1 MFQAGDRRA
10 CIVYLMAASSCPT
23 VTRSASLHWI
33 NQYTLKRQLSQ
44 SDAQNPHKNT
54 RRRPPSTRISTSR
67 LNHTLT
73 VIKPIILFFLF
84 CLYFIFN
91 CCHLANKLYQLG
103 LALNTTYRVE
113 NSKGIYGAFSEWR
126 PQKLSTLQKVTL
138 KVVQSTDILAS
149 LTAGMEIS
157 MFCMHWG
164 HSITTSHFHSFLCLF
179 VFHHRYELLP
189 PIKMSQWP
197 SPVPIRVVQKING
210 AWLHSLH
217 SFVRIRVIYM
227 RYMLQIDTVCLAA
240 SSKMTDCLPIEQS
253 VLSSIKSPPW
263 LKRPPNLLHC
273 VLPKLRRSVL

>member
-54 RRRPPSTRISTSR
+54 RRRPPSIRISTSR

-113 NSKGIYGAFSEWR
+113 NSKGLCGAFTEWR

-189 PIKMSQWP
+189 P
-197 SPVPIRVVQKING
+197 
-210 AWLHSLH
+210 
-217 SFVRIRVIYM
+217 
-227 RYMLQIDTVCLAA
+227 
-240 SSKMTDCLPIEQS
+240 
-253 VLSSIKSPPW
+253 
-263 LKRPPNLLHC
+263 
-273 VLPKLRRSVL
+273 